1 MKVSV
6 IIPFYNEESTIEDTL
21 EALYAQTYQPDEVL
35 LVDSGSIDN
44 TSKIIDKWI
53 NIKGTTIYKII
64 FDGNM
69 SPSSS
74 INKGIKNSTNELIA
88 YIDCGLKIP
97 RKWIEENLIYMKKNN
112 IDIVSNCIY
121 TVGENIIDKSFISQT
136 YGYAAKVPCLPG
148 SLLKKKIITDC
159 GYFLE
164 NTRASYD
171 VDFLKKCMNRNIKR
185 SINNNIVLEYLG
197 INYCNSFMNGIKKI
211 FNYSLDSWLGASTI
225 KPIFYIVI
233 LLIMILSFILNLYF
247 IYLLLI
253 YLIVRGFIIPIFKS
267 NELLFTKNLIYI
279 ITIPLCG
286 FAIDLSRLAGYLYSL
301 ITK

>member
-1 MKVSV
+1 MAVACQ
-6 IIPFYNEESTIEDTL
+6 IINESFSNYPFYNEESTIEDTL

-136 YGYAAKVPCLPG
+136 TGMPL
-148 SLLKKKIITDC
+148 SLVCQISSKEK
-159 GYFLE
+159 
-164 NTRASYD
+164 
-171 VDFLKKCMNRNIKR
+171 
-185 SINNNIVLEYLG
+185 NNYRL
-197 INYCNSFMNGIKKI
+197 
-211 FNYSLDSWLGASTI
+211 W
-225 KPIFYIVI
+225 
-233 LLIMILSFILNLYF
+233 
-247 IYLLLI
+247 LLLRK
-253 YLIVRGFIIPIFKS
+253 YKS
-267 NELLFTKNLIYI
+267 KLR
-279 ITIPLCG
+279 C
-286 FAIDLSRLAGYLYSL
+286 
-301 ITK
+301 